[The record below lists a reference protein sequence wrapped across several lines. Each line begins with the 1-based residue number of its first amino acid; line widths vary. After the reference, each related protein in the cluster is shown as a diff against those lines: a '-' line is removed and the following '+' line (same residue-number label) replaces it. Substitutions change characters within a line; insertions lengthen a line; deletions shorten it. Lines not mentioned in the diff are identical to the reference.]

1 MTYRASPAL
10 ALSLAA
16 CVTWLGGFAAPAW
29 ADPIGVFD
37 TASDVGKVH
46 APGESRFDGGRKE
59 YRLSG
64 GGANMWET
72 EDGFHFL
79 SRTLSG
85 DVSMRATVRF
95 PDRKGNAHRKAGLVV
110 RQSLDADA
118 PYADAI
124 VHADGLISL
133 QYRLTKGGPTQ
144 EIQVPWK
151 GKARGPA
158 TIQLERTGD
167 LFSLSVARDGKTF
180 RPVGAV
186 SVPLGDPAQQVHA
199 GLAVCSHEAAAL
211 ATATFQGVELD
222 HRGVIAAKERVLESR
237 LETITV
243 PGGERQVVYETRDHI
258 EAPNWSRDGRT
269 LLFNSGGKLYQIP
282 VKGGAPTP
290 IDSGTASRLNN
301 DHGLSPDGKQLVIS
315 HEPKGDSLIYVM
327 PAKGGEPRQVT
338 ALGPSYWHGWSPD
351 GKTLAYCANR
361 NDNYDIY
368 TIPTAAENSKEETR
382 LTTAPGLDD
391 GPDYSHDGKS
401 IYFNSVRTGQMHIFR
416 MKTDG
421 SEQTQITSEDAWADW
436 FPHPSPNGKW
446 IVFLSYEKGVEGHP
460 PNKDVALRLLSL
472 PIKADKSEPRVLTRL
487 FGGQGTINVPSWS
500 PDSRSVAFVSYRL
513 VRP

>member
-1 MTYRASPAL
+1 MPSRQPATP
-10 ALSLAA
+10 AFLAA
-16 CVTWLGGFAAPAW
+16 CIVCIGSPAAAEE
-29 ADPIGVFD
+29 IGVF
-37 TASDVGKVH
+37 ASATDVGQVH
-46 APGESRFDGGRKE
+46 APGSSRFDAGRKE
-59 YRLSG
+59 YTLVG

-72 EDGFHFL
+72 QDGFHFL
-79 SRTLSG
+79 SRPLAG
-85 DVSMRATVRF
+85 DLRLRATVRF
-95 PDRKGNAHRKAGLVV
+95 PEKKGNTHRKAGWVV
-110 RQSLDADA
+110 RQSLEADA

-133 QYRLTKGGPTQ
+133 QYRLRKGGPTLEVQ
-144 EIQVPWK
+144 SPRK
-151 GKARGPA
+151 GKARGPV
-158 TIQLERTGD
+158 TVQLERTGD

-186 SVPLGDPAQQVHA
+186 SVPLGDAAKPVHV

-211 ATATFQGVELD
+211 ATAAFTGVELD
-222 HRGVIAAKERVLESR
+222 HLGVVAASARVLESR

-269 LLFNSGGKLYQIP
+269 LLYNSGGKLYQIP
-282 VKGGAPTP
+282 VKGGAPRP
-290 IDSGTASRLNN
+290 IDTGTAGKLNN

-315 HEPKGDSLIYVM
+315 HEPAGDSLIYVL

-351 GKTLAYCANR
+351 GKTLAYCASR
-361 NDNYDIY
+361 NDEYDIY
-368 TIPTAAENSKEETR
+368 TIAAGAESSREEKR
-382 LTTAPGLDD
+382 LTISPGLDD

-421 SEQTQITSEDAWADW
+421 SEQTQITSDDAWADW

-446 IVFLSYEKGVEGHP
+446 IVLLSYEKGVDGHP
-460 PNKDVALRLLSL
+460 PNKDVALRLLPL
-472 PIKADKSEPRVLTRL
+472 PIKEGKSEPRVLARL

-513 VRP
+513 VKP